1 MITAVRRLTLWL
13 YRANA
18 YDART
23 SFSLRSIP
31 MAYRHEVLSGVG
43 ENPEHYGNSNTA
55 RLSRISLANYV
66 LRSVWIL
73 LDFARY
79 RSLAPKIWFSAGIE
93 PSITAVILHAA
104 MLCPHV
110 LCILESSL
118 IGDKDSLSSH
128 FHFLLLIVDNMAGS
142 SFLAA
147 DHGFVLTHLDRFG
160 NRYAITSRTRHCSID
175 GVKMSIRQM
184 RS

>member
-1 MITAVRRLTLWL
+1 MITAVHRLTLWL

-31 MAYRHEVLSGVG
+31 TAYRHEVLSGVG
-43 ENPEHYGNSNTA
+43 ENPEHYGNSITA
-55 RLSRISLANYV
+55 RLSRIGFADDV
-66 LRSVWIL
+66 LRSVWVL

-93 PSITAVILHAA
+93 PSIIAVILHAA
-104 MLCPHV
+104 LLCPHV

-118 IGDKDSLSSH
+118 IGDEYSLSSH
-128 FHFLLLIVDNMAGS
+128 FHILLLIVDDMAGL

-147 DHGFVLTHLDRFG
+147 DHGFALTHLDRSG
-160 NRYAITSRTRHCSID
+160 NRYAITTSTSHCSID
-175 GVKMSIRQM
+175 GVKVSIRQM